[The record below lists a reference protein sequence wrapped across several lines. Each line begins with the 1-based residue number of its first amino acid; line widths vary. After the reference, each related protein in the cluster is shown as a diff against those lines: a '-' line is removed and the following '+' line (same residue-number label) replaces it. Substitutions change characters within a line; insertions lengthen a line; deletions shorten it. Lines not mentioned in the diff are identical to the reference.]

1 MGRKNYV
8 YEDLLKEYTTLRGA
22 ELEKTAKAKTKIEEA
37 NAKIAANKSLM
48 AKATESGDIDTY
60 AELNAE
66 NAKNAEI
73 VKFFTNVMET
83 AKHNTS
89 ITPEQAH
96 ELHKK
101 ANEEV
106 AAIREEYQREF
117 VEALKPLIELSQK
130 TYMQLGLLRI
140 AKEKIETNL
149 EHKQKSFNMDN
160 FYNLSLMTRLN
171 QILQDS
177 DYKAYNP
184 DFTEEQKR
192 VGTYNNWK
200 EKAETTIRKEA
211 AKWI

>member
-8 YEDLLKEYTTLRGA
+8 YEDLLKEYTALRGA
-22 ELEKTAKAKTKIEEA
+22 ELEKTAKAKAKIEEA
-37 NAKIAANKSLM
+37 NAKIAANKKLM
-48 AKATESGDIDTY
+48 VKATESGDIDTY

-66 NAKNAEI
+66 SVKNAEI

-83 AKHNTS
+83 AKHTMS

-101 ANEEV
+101 VNEEV
-106 AAIREEYQREF
+106 TAIREEYQREF

-130 TYMQLGLLRI
+130 TYMQLGLLKI
-140 AKEKIETNL
+140 ANEKIETNL
-149 EHKQKSFNMDN
+149 EHKTKSFNMDN

-177 DYKAYNP
+177 DYKAHNP

-200 EKAETTIRKEA
+200 EKAETTIRKES
-211 AKWI
+211 AKWF